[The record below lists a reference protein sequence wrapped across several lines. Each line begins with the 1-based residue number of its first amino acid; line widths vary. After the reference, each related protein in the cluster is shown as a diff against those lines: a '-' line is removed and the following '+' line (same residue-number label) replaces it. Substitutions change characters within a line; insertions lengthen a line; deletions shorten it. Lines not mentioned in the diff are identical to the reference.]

1 MEKPAEATGGEVLK
15 IDVKDV
21 GAAFSPTLERIRNR
35 YTLGYYVA
43 TDPEHQPGSYHRL
56 QVRLRKQYGNVNTDY
71 YIAARRGYFTKKP

>member
-1 MEKPAEATGGEVLK
+1 VLK
-15 IDVKDV
+15 IAVKDV

-35 YTLGYYVA
+35 YTLGNYVA
-43 TDPEHQPGSYHRL
+43 TDPEHQPGSYHRP